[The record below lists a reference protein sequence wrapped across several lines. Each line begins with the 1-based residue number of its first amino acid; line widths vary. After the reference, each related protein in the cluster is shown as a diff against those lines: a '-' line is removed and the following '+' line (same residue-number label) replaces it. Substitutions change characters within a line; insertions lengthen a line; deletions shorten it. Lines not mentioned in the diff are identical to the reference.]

1 MTQPTTLI
9 LLLALTTVQVFGQT
23 PSGAKGGQAVG
34 ADFFSQK
41 ILPVLQ
47 QKCFNCHQT
56 GRKMKGG
63 LAVDSQAALVAGG
76 DSGPSLVPADAAK
89 SLLYVSMTYA
99 DPDLQMPPRERLS
112 ASVLADFKKWIEMG
126 APFGTNATPVASTT
140 VPAAATESD
149 GFFVTLTAVRS
160 NSVSYTRD
168 DAGGGMMRGGMGKG
182 KGKGKGGAMRGGGGS
197 DTTQKLADKA
207 LITSA
212 TLARRTQ
219 DLLVGIELSGGLS
232 NPAFDAVRQGGARAH
247 LVVKDGQITEL
258 NLITAQEES
267 DAPIAVKP
275 KRPPSRSTTF
285 MP

>member
-9 LLLALTTVQVFGQT
+9 LLLALTTAQALGQT
-23 PSGAKGGQAVG
+23 PSGVKGGQGVS
-34 ADFFSQK
+34 ADFFTQK

-63 LAVDSQAALVAGG
+63 LAVDSQAALIAGG
-76 DSGPSLVPADAAK
+76 DSGPALVPGDAAK

-112 ASVLADFKKWIEMG
+112 ASVLADFKKWIELG
-126 APFGTNATPVASTT
+126 APFGAGSPPVAGGAT
-140 VPAAATESD
+140 VTPAAEGA
-149 GFFVTLTAVRS
+149 GFFATLTAVRGS
-160 NSVSYTRD
+160 SVTYTRD
-168 DAGGGMMRGGMGKG
+168 DAGGGVMRGGIGKG
-182 KGKGKGGAMRGGGGS
+182 KGKAKGGAMRSGGGE
-197 DTTQKLADKA
+197 TTQKVVEKA
-207 LITSA
+207 LITTA

-232 NPAFDAVRQGGARAH
+232 NPAFDVVRQGGARAH

-275 KRPPSRSTTF
+275 KRPPSRAATF
-285 MP
+285 TP